1 MVTTRAKT
9 RAGKKAKS
17 VRAPVKKPSVP
28 IKDEIYYGFINTLTA
43 RIEEETERK
52 QQEAQAEAKDKAHRR
67 KLQQHLSCRNRY
79 YREKNKEG
87 YKEKAAAHN
96 ERNKEQNCLKRKMLS
111 NERFARKELYREA
124 KKGKDS
130 KNPDSKNPFVKNF
143 RVTNRG
149 KELPI
154 HDSPA
159 FWESLEELRL
169 RQPVSTQDLQGM
181 VAKHLKI
188 IRGELTQPDALLA
201 HDVQK
206 AEKYKTPAG
215 REWISQQHEL
225 INAFARMIELLEER
239 GLSAGR
245 THWLQYCRDQFHIF
259 VLAILSAHA
268 RYNVAA

>member
-1 MVTTRAKT
+1 M
-9 RAGKKAKS
+9 KS

-52 QQEAQAEAKDKAHRR
+52 QQEAQAEAKDKALRR
-67 KLQQHLSCRNRY
+67 KLQQRLSSRNWY

-87 YKEKAAAHN
+87 YKEKAAARN
-96 ERNKEQNCLKRKMLS
+96 ERNKERNRLKRKMLS
-111 NERFARKELYREA
+111 DEERFARKEQRRLYREA
-124 KKGKDS
+124 KKGK
-130 KNPDSKNPFVKNF
+130 DSKNPFVKNF